1 MLQSRDMHCWVPPRC
16 VRVLLRGVHDSVE
29 PLVWPLLGSEGRTVT
44 AGSVSGADH
53 PRLVCCLRAMLIAPG
68 RRDGAGM
75 EGRVPARE
83 AARRSLTYSRK

>member
-1 MLQSRDMHCWVPPRC
+1 M
-16 VRVLLRGVHDSVE
+16 
-29 PLVWPLLGSEGRTVT
+29 T

-83 AARRSLTYSRK
+83 AAQKSLTYSRKES